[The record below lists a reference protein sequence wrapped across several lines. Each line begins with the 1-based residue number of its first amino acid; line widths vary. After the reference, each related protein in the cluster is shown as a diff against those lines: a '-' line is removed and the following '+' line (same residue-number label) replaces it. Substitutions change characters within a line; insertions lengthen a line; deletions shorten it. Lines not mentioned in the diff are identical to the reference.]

1 MRAQLL
7 YYGRWSNQ
15 RWEAERVRPLID
27 NEVRSLRMRSQRLAG
42 RRPTNVLDVVRGLGA
57 VQAQDTQAARLAVRA
72 RSEGLDMAAVTRA
85 CNEQRSVVRTWLMRG
100 TLHMVPAEDVGWMV
114 RLLGASLTAGD
125 RRRRLQLGLTDEV
138 CERALP
144 TIRDILAGGGR
155 GMPHPYTRAELV
167 RALADVGV
175 PIAPKGQAPAHLVF
189 FAATRGV
196 ICRGPEREDDEPTY
210 VLLEEWVGRQ
220 LNREPEDPLAEL
232 ALRYIGGHGP
242 ASAPDFAAW
251 AGIALGQAWRG
262 LQAIMAELEEVEMGG
277 EPAWMRAGLQ
287 DDAARG
293 EPCVRLLPLFDAYL
307 LGYRRRDLALAPQ
320 FARRVQ
326 AGGGWIHPTV
336 MVDGRIVGTWRQRR
350 KGSALTVAVQPF
362 ERLDSTLMPYLEAEA
377 ADVGRFLGVEAALA
391 IED

>member
-1 MRAQLL
+1 MRALT
-7 YYGRWSNQ
+7 
-15 RWEAERVRPLID
+15 E

-57 VQAQDTQAARLAVRA
+57 VQAQETQAARLAVRA

-85 CNEQRSVVRTWLMRG
+85 CNEQRAVVRTWLMRG

-144 TIRDILAGGGR
+144 AIREILAGGGR

-167 RALADVGV
+167 RALADLGV
-175 PIAPKGQAPAHLVF
+175 PIEPKGQAPAHLVF

-196 ICRGPEREDDEPTY
+196 ICRGSEREDDEPTY

-220 LNREPEDPLAEL
+220 LSREPEDRLAEL

-242 ASAPDFAAW
+242 TGAPDFAAW
-251 AGIALGQAWRG
+251 AGIALGQARRG
-262 LQAIMAELEEVEMGG
+262 LQAIMGELEEVEMSG
-277 EPAWMRAGLQ
+277 EPAWMCAGLQ
-287 DDAARG
+287 DDAAQG

-307 LGYRRRDLALAPQ
+307 LGYRRRDLALATE

-336 MVDGRIVGTWRQRR
+336 VVDGWIVGTWRQRR
-350 KGSALTVAVQPF
+350 QGQRLTVAVQPF
-362 ERLDSTLMPYLEAEA
+362 ERLDAVLMPYLEAEA
-377 ADVGRFLGVEAALA
+377 ADVGRFLGAEARLA
-391 IED
+391 IEE